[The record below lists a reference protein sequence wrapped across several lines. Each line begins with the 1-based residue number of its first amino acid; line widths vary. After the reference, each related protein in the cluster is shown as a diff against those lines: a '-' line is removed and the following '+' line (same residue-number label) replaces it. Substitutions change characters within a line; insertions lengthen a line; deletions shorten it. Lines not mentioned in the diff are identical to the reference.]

1 MAKTVNFKIQL
12 EVDGKDKLV
21 EAMAD
26 MKMEWEN
33 TLR

>member
-1 MAKTVNFKIQL
+1 MNDVKFNIRL
-12 EVDGKDKLV
+12 NVDGKDKLV

>member
-1 MAKTVNFKIQL
+1 MNDVKFNIRL
-12 EVDGKDKLV
+12 NVDGKDKLV
-21 EAMAD
+21 ETMAD